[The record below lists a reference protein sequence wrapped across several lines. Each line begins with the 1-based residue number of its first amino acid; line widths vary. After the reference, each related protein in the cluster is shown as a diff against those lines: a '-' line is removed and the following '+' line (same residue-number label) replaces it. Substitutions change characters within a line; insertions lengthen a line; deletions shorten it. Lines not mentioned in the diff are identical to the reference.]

1 MKEKEEKEE
10 KEKPAKQELLLPKN
24 NFKNSVIF
32 GLVTDFSNPAHIPF
46 KDKMFLTP
54 TEKYR
59 IYGKFPVRMTLDIIL
74 AILSTIQIVMV
85 NGPTSSYTRAVER
98 FLNDI
103 FLQNDAPYDVE
114 FPRIKYLYTM
124 DEIINHVTK
133 SRDDY
138 FDLEEVSLGNLTLQK
153 SDNSTVIPIIISYL
167 NNEKNKEKDLI
178 EQYNMTEKDLW
189 IFNETN
195 PRSNIKKELIR
206 MKSFLINYK
215 VRTYEPYNFGD
226 YFECFDWKI
235 EQIFSFEKRYHFSVS
250 LNIINSNCE
259 DYSNTNKF
267 IKGSYW
273 VPSFIVFFAL
283 INFILTLRSI
293 SINYKYYINFK
304 YRYSKSLIEIER
316 ENKPPK
322 RKTKWEMLRPKDKSN
337 IMSKLNYVQAV
348 GCLIQLFGGIL
359 TLYEGK
365 DAINIT
371 KYTVGLGAALA
382 YLILTKYLKFYYQ
395 FQTIFNTLLKSI
407 PNLILYFIG
416 SLPIFISFVV
426 FAIANF
432 PYSERFYNFTR
443 VILSLFGMMNG
454 DSILDIIKD
463 LTQNS
468 YFLGQLYIYSFN
480 ILFICVVINIFVS
493 IIEEAFVNSKI
504 KNQNH
509 WIYSFVKKEQNTVTR
524 GEMKMYEEMRRK
536 NIIRDVLNEDK
547 KRNQIQN
554 ENNSEILND
563 KINIRKSKKR
573 ETVKD
578 VDIFSNM
585 IQEAKKEIRNV
596 TKEIEECKESKM
608 KYELNQYLIKRISK
622 LEKLILDVQN
632 SLK

>member
-1 MKEKEEKEE
+1 MV
-10 KEKPAKQELLLPKN
+10 KN
-24 NFKNSVIF
+24 
-32 GLVTDFSNPAHIPF
+32 
-46 KDKMFLTP
+46 
-54 TEKYR
+54 
-59 IYGKFPVRMTLDIIL
+59 
-74 AILSTIQIVMV
+74 QIVMI

-114 FPRIKYLYTM
+114 FPRMKYLYTM
-124 DEIINHVTK
+124 EEIINHVTK

-138 FDLEEVSLGNLTLQK
+138 FDLDDVSLGNLTLQK
-153 SDNSTVIPIIISYL
+153 PENSTVIPIIINYL
-167 NNEKNKEKDLI
+167 NNEKNDEKDLI
-178 EQYNMTEKDLW
+178 EQYNMTKDDLW

-206 MKSFLINYK
+206 MKSFLINYR

-226 YFECFDWKI
+226 YFECFDWRI

-259 DYSNTNKF
+259 DYSDSNRF

-273 VPSFIVFFAL
+273 VPSLIVFFAL

-304 YRYSKSLIEIER
+304 YRYSKSFIEIER

-322 RKTKWEMLRPKDKSN
+322 KKTKWEMLRPKDKRN
-337 IMSKLNYVQAV
+337 IMSKLNYVQAF

-365 DAINIT
+365 DVIIIT
-371 KYTVGLGAALA
+371 KYTVGLA
-382 YLILTKYLKFYYQ
+382 
-395 FQTIFNTLLKSI
+395 LLKSI
-407 PNLILYFIG
+407 PNLILYFVG

-426 FAIANF
+426 FAVANF

-454 DSILDIIKD
+454 DSILDIIQD
-463 LTQNS
+463 ITQNS

-509 WIYSFVKKEQNTVTR
+509 WIYSFVKKEQNRVTR

-547 KRNQIQN
+547 KKIEIQN
-554 ENNSEILND
+554 ENNSEILSD

-622 LEKLILDVQN
+622 LGKLILDVQN
-632 SLK
+632 SLQ